1 MIVNYQEN
9 GWQIISQRAH
19 GLLAGQFCFYWKNDM
34 RPERWLET
42 IIATAEHDDAFNEFV
57 NDDNLINENG
67 GPVNFKMRDFEEAK
81 CDELLQLAL
90 SKSRYIALL
99 TSRHIQFLYRNS
111 DQEKAVTF
119 CKMLEKWDRKWLKET
134 GLTKEEI
141 TKAYAI
147 LEWCDALSLL
157 ICQQMIQPENRKI
170 EISGGPD
177 NLQYQ
182 LWTKNESVLTISPW
196 PFVTDNFSIT
206 YESKLVSKLTF
217 NDVKEF
223 REDLKDAPLKIH
235 TFQISKP

>member
-1 MIVNYQEN
+1 MIVNYQEK

-42 IIATAEHDDAFNEFV
+42 IIATTEHDDAFNEFV

-67 GPVNFKMRDFEEAK
+67 GPINFKMRVFEEAK

-99 TSRHIQFLYRNS
+99 TSRHIQFLYQHS
-111 DQEKAVTF
+111 DQKDAREF

-134 GLTKEEI
+134 GLKKEEI
-141 TKAYAI
+141 TWAYAV

-157 ICQQMIQPENRKI
+157 ICQQLIQPENRKI

-182 LWTKNESVLTISPW
+182 LWSKNESELTIEPW
-196 PFVTDNFSIT
+196 PFIKDSFTIT

-217 NDVKEF
+217 KDVKEF
-223 REDLKDAPLKIH
+223 REDLKDAPLTIH
-235 TFQISKP
+235 TFQISRR

>member
-1 MIVNYQEN
+1 MIVNYQEK

-19 GLLAGQFCFYWKNDM
+19 GLLAGQFCYHWKNDM

-42 IIATAEHDDAFNEFV
+42 IIATTEHDDAFNEFV

-67 GPVNFKMRDFEEAK
+67 GPINFKMRVFEEAK

-99 TSRHIQFLYRNS
+99 TSRHIQFLYQNS
-111 DQEKAVTF
+111 EQKNARAF

-134 GLTKEEI
+134 GIKKEEI
-141 TKAYAI
+141 TRAYAI

-157 ICQQMIQPENRKI
+157 ICQQQIQPENRKI

-182 LWTKNESVLTISPW
+182 LWSKNESELTIEPW
-196 PFVTDNFSIT
+196 PFITDSFRIT

-217 NDVKEF
+217 KDVKEF
-223 REDLKDAPLKIH
+223 REDLKDAPLTVH
-235 TFQISKP
+235 TFQISRL